1 MANEVL
7 MRSRRRS
14 DDVEPNAL
22 EWAAT
27 EDEEEEDDEDES
39 IAEEVE
45 ERVRARRM
53 EVERG
58 DNIEDSVRMYLR
70 EIGEVYLLTAADEKR
85 LARQMEE
92 RDHIE
97 AIEAAYLEAYGHQPT
112 AARVAHTLLEQ
123 WAELGPVYDAARE
136 QAGIDAGVLE
146 TNASEAFRKL
156 VDGEL
161 DTELRDDVKAR
172 FKWDDDQAREK
183 IFELSTVTHILEP
196 ALFERMAE
204 VVGGEEKL
212 VPPAEGV
219 LEALAELEP
228 DLRRHFTVLKSTGD
242 RAEKHLTEANLRL
255 VVSVAK
261 KYVGRGMGLLDLVQE
276 GNLGLI
282 RAVEKFDYRK
292 GFKFS
297 TYATWWIRQAISRAI
312 ADQSRTIRIPV
323 HMVETMNKMARVKR
337 RLVQENGREPTA
349 EEISA
354 AMMEFGKLEGGPFT
368 PERVREIERM
378 VREPVSLDLPIGD
391 EEDSFLG
398 DFIADADAPAPTEIA
413 TRQLMKEQ
421 VTDLLATLNA
431 RERRVVELRF
441 GLTDGRSRTLDEV
454 GKEFGLTRERIRQIE
469 GGALRKL
476 RHPAQL
482 ERLRDYLN

>member
-1 MANEVL
+1 MTNEVL
-7 MRSRRRS
+7 TRDRRS
-14 DDVEPNAL
+14 EEPEPDGI
-22 EWAAT
+22 EWANEQ
-27 EDEEEEDDEDES
+27 EDAEDDDLT
-39 IAEEVE
+39 EEVE

-53 EVERG
+53 EVDRG
-58 DNIEDSVRMYLR
+58 DSIEDSVRMYLR
-70 EIGEVYLLTAADEKR
+70 EIGEVYLLTGADEKR

-97 AIEAAYLEAYGHQPT
+97 AIEAAYVEAYGQQPS
-112 AARVAHTLLEQ
+112 AARVAYSLLEQ
-123 WAELGPVYDAARE
+123 WAGLEGVYDAARE
-136 QAGIDAGVLE
+136 RLGLAAGVLE
-146 TNASEAFRKL
+146 TTADERFRKL

-161 DTELRDDVKAR
+161 DTDLRDDVKAR
-172 FKWDDDQAREK
+172 FGWDDDRAREA
-183 IFELSTVTHILEP
+183 IFHLSTITHILEP
-196 ALFERMAE
+196 AVLSRMAE
-204 VVGGEEKL
+204 VVGGEEEL
-212 VPPAEGV
+212 VPPGDGV

-228 DLRRHFTVLKSTGD
+228 ELRRHFRLLKNTGE

-337 RLVQENGREPTA
+337 RLIQERGREPTA

-391 EEDSFLG
+391 EDDSFLG
-398 DFIADADAPAPTEIA
+398 DFIADGDAPAPPEIA

-454 GKEFGLTRERIRQIE
+454 GQEFGLTRERIRQIE